1 MNLRVLALGNR
12 YRQDDGVGP
21 WVARHLREAGL
32 EVYEVGDDLTRLV
45 EGLAGAD
52 EAWVVEAVVSGRPAG
67 SLHVMEVGPE
77 PLPSVFERLSSHSF
91 GLVEALEL
99 ARTLGSLPP
108 RTVIYG
114 IEGQQFGPGEGLSPA
129 VQEAA
134 QALLQTL
141 RTALGLSGNA
151 PVTRTNQSEG

>member
-1 MNLRVLALGNR
+1 MSLRVLALGNR

-32 EVYEVGDDLTRLV
+32 EVLEVTDDLTRLV
-45 EGLAGAD
+45 EGLAGAS

-67 SLHVMEVGPE
+67 TLHVMEVGPE

-91 GLVEALEL
+91 SLAEALEL

-108 RTVIYG
+108 RTMIYG
-114 IEGQQFGPGEGLSPA
+114 IEGLRFGLGEGLSPA

-134 QALLQTL
+134 QVLLQTL
-141 RTALGLSGNA
+141 LAASSFSGNA

>member
-1 MNLRVLALGNR
+1 MSLRVFALGNP

-21 WVARHLREAGL
+21 WVARRLRKAGL
-32 EVYEVGDDLTRLV
+32 EVFEATDDLTRLV

-67 SLHVMEVGPE
+67 TLHVMEVGPE
-77 PLPSVFERLSSHSF
+77 PLPAVFERLSSHSF
-91 GLVEALEL
+91 SLAEALEL

-114 IEGQQFGPGEGLSPA
+114 IEGRQFGLGEALSPEVRQA
-129 VQEAA
+129 AEEVVQAI
-134 QALLQTL
+134 LS
-141 RTALGLSGNA
+141 RTGHPGNA
-151 PVTRTNQSEG
+151 LVTSACQHEE